1 LYNVIIK
8 PTGTCYKG
16 GLIYLK
22 SKNASDNNTNE
33 AMLASLDR
41 VMRLLRRRPARRTN
55 LGRGVYRLLSMIRDR
70 EGISTRELATLL
82 EIRPSSLNE
91 KLIRLETEQII
102 SRERDPRDQR
112 VFLVRLLPRGEAHL
126 ERIHAERKQFYKS
139 VSQIL
144 TEDEVRD
151 MIGLANKLADGIE
164 ALSDS
169 ETGLQESEGCHGNE
183 ANRSE

>member
-1 LYNVIIK
+1 
-8 PTGTCYKG
+8 
-16 GLIYLK
+16 
-22 SKNASDNNTNE
+22 
-33 AMLASLDR
+33 M
-41 VMRLLRRRPARRTN
+41 
-55 LGRGVYRLLSMIRDR
+55 
-70 EGISTRELATLL
+70 
-82 EIRPSSLNE
+82 
-91 KLIRLETEQII
+91 
-102 SRERDPRDQR
+102 
-112 VFLVRLLPRGEAHL
+112 PRGEAHL